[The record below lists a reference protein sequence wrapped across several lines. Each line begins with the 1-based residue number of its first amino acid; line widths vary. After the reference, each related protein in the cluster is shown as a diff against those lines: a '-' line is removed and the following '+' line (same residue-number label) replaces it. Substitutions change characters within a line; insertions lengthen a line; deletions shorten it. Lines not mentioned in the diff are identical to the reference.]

1 MSTSAPRDAAL
12 AARRS
17 RPLTVRLAP
26 ALRRSWPAYLLLA
39 PFLVH
44 FAVVVAYPFFYSIYL
59 SFFQAGLNDE
69 PSFVGL
75 QNYVRMV
82 GDPEFR
88 QALVN
93 TFDYTVVVVVA
104 ETTIPLALA
113 LMLNEPLRGRTVL
126 RIALFLPVITS
137 YVVVALI
144 WSMLFQQQGAINGG
158 LRALH
163 LSPQPFFADGKQ
175 AMAIVMALGIWKD
188 LGYYM
193 IIYLA
198 ALQAVPHELIE
209 ASAIDGAN
217 RWRSIW
223 HVTIPNLRPVTY
235 FVASIATINAMQLFT
250 QSYVMT
256 QGGPLNATLSIVQLL
271 YRDAF
276 VQLEFGYGSAIGTAL
291 LLLLIGLSLLNKKL
305 SDWMSR

>member
-1 MSTSAPRDAAL
+1 MSAAPGAAL
-12 AARRS
+12 TAR
-17 RPLTVRLAP
+17 PGTRLGRLRP
-26 ALRRSWPAYLLLA
+26 ALGRSWPAYLLLL

-44 FAVVVAYPFFYSIYL
+44 FLFVVAYPFLYSLYL
-59 SFFQAGLNDE
+59 SFFQAGLNTE
-69 PSFVGL
+69 PVFVGA
-75 QNYVRMV
+75 QNYARLAT
-82 GDPEFR
+82 DADFR
-88 QALVN
+88 QSLIN
-93 TFDYTVVVVVA
+93 TIDYTIVVVVA
-104 ETTIPLALA
+104 ETTIPLGLA
-113 LMLNEPLRGRTVL
+113 ILLNEPLRGRTVA

-144 WSMLFQQQGAINGG
+144 WSVMFNESGVINTG
-158 LRALH
+158 LQALH
-163 LSPQPFFADGKQ
+163 LHRQPFFANGTQ

-198 ALQAVPHELIE
+198 ALQAVPGELVE
-209 ASAIDGAN
+209 AAAIDGAT
-217 RWRSIW
+217 RLRSIW
-223 HVTIPNLRPVTY
+223 HVTIPSLRPVTY

-256 QGGPLNATLSIVQLL
+256 QGGPLNATLSVVQLL

-276 VQLEFGYGSAIGTAL
+276 VQLDFGYGSAIGTVL
-291 LLLLIGLSLLNKKL
+291 LLLLVALSFLNKKI